1 MLPNICLIQ
10 KSSCTSV
17 HCGFLIFASL
27 ETPLFKSPPVKIRNN
42 SYTPHDATSPNIK
55 KQFPYQRYSICSTAM
70 DGVAARG
77 IVNGRVAATII
88 FVIFACG
95 RFI

>member
-1 MLPNICLIQ
+1 MRQTKCCRIYAERRY
-10 KSSCTSV
+10 KSGTTV
-17 HCGFLIFASL
+17 IHRMTHI
-27 ETPLFKSPPVKIRNN
+27 
-42 SYTPHDATSPNIK
+42 SPNIK
-55 KQFPYQRYSICSTAM
+55 KQFPYQCYSICSTAM